1 MTGTIRIIGANNQS
15 HLDWMEKTF
24 EECTLNHVGENNTH
38 LLTISDKGA
47 IPIDIYKTWVISDKI
62 IFEGYAVIE
71 DEMGRLAFEFV
82 PQ

>member
-24 EECTLNHVGENNTH
+24 ENCFLDHTGENNTH
-38 LLTISDKGA
+38 LLVLPQNGS

-71 DEMGRLAFEFV
+71 NEMGRLAFEFV